1 MDSFSL
7 SLRRW
12 SDDDW
17 LEDLL
22 AQEEMDSPQVFSL
35 LKEALHDGDELMVS
49 ELISRGVSLELQRP
63 KRGCSSASENEDD
76 YYWETALHHAV
87 ASLPLKSNGMAGA
100 LVRRLM
106 ASGRCFIDRRDE
118 QNHTALS
125 LAVQEGHLQ
134 VIRILINEYNADLDF
149 DVSPGLSFRQWSTH
163 SNSPGRTK
171 EGMEQSNDTT
181 ANTEEI
187 SLVMKA
193 LFVLR
198 KGEEEVVI
206 GGGQKENS
214 YVFGDGGG
222 KEDEKGPRGEGERGT
237 EELDQKSG
245 SL

>member
-1 MDSFSL
+1 M
-7 SLRRW
+7 
-12 SDDDW
+12 
-17 LEDLL
+17 EDLL

-49 ELISRGVSLELQRP
+49 ELISRGASLELQRP
-63 KRGCSSASENEDD
+63 KRGCSSTSENEDD

-106 ASGRCFIDRRDE
+106 ASGRCFITRRDAE
-118 QNHTALS
+118 NHTALS

-134 VIRILINEYNADLDF
+134 VIRILINEYDADLDF

-171 EGMEQSNDTT
+171 EGMESTDTT
-181 ANTEEI
+181 NTEEI

-222 KEDEKGPRGEGERGT
+222 KEDEKGPRGKGEGGKK
-237 EELDQKSG
+237 ELDQKSS